1 MKIDACDLGFL
12 LTSKKT
18 TIMDNKKPVTVGWF
32 EIPTAD
38 MEQAIKFYE
47 TVFDCKLSRNTMGD
61 FDMAWFPWDE
71 DMKGAGGSLVHHE
84 MYSPT
89 QEGTLVYFSSEDI
102 DTELGKVEKAGG
114 KVLREKTEISPD
126 IGYMAFFTDTEG
138 NRIALHSRK

>member
-1 MKIDACDLGFL
+1 
-12 LTSKKT
+12 
-18 TIMDNKKPVTVGWF
+18 MDNKKPVTVGWF

-38 MEQAIKFYE
+38 MERAIKFYE